1 MSKNVVI
8 VGGGIIGL
16 CSAYYLLNEGHNVTV
31 IDKSDISSGASFVN
45 AGYISPSHVVP
56 LAAPGMVINGI
67 KMMFNQASPFYLKP
81 RFDVDLF
88 RWMWYFNKSS
98 TVKHVKK
105 SAPVIKDIT
114 VFSKDLFEE
123 MKNNKL
129 FDFHFEKKGL
139 LMSYQT
145 SKFEKKEQNLASIA
159 LDQGLEVR
167 HIAKEKL
174 KLMEPEMNAEGAFY
188 YLDDAHTTP
197 DDFMKSLYA
206 YLKVNGVDFF
216 TNEEVT
222 GFEKK
227 SHKIT
232 KLITNKQQLN
242 FDELVIATGSW
253 VPKLSQKLGV
263 KMLVQ
268 AGKGYRI
275 NVKRDTG
282 INYPAIL
289 SELNTAVSPMDGF
302 TRFGG
307 TMEIAGIN
315 SKINK
320 VRVQQIA
327 NNAQVF
333 YPNLIIN
340 KDEMESVACGLR
352 PVSPDGLPYI
362 GRSKKLYNVCFATG
376 HSMMGWSQAHATG
389 KLISE
394 IISEKETSL
403 NIDSFRVDRFN

>member
-1 MSKNVVI
+1 MSKKVVI
-8 VGGGIIGL
+8 IGGGIIGL
-16 CSAYYLLNEGHNVTV
+16 SSAYYLLKEGHKVKV
-31 IDKSDISSGASFVN
+31 IDQSDITSGASFAN

-81 RFDVDLF
+81 RFDIDLF
-88 RWMWYFNKSS
+88 KWAWQFNKSA
-98 TVKHVKK
+98 TVNHVQK
-105 SAPVIKDIT
+105 SVPVIKDIT
-114 VFSKDLFEE
+114 VFSKGLFEE

-159 LDQGLEVR
+159 KDQGLEVL
-167 HIAKEKL
+167 HLDKTKL
-174 KLMEPEMNAEGAFY
+174 KEMEPEMKAEGAFH

-197 DDFMKSLYA
+197 DDFMKSLYG
-206 YLKVNGVDFF
+206 YLKANGVEFF
-216 TNEEVT
+216 TNEEVI

-227 SHKIT
+227 SNKIT
-232 KLITNKQQLN
+232 ELITNKQQLI

-253 VPKLSQKLGV
+253 TPILAKKLGV

-275 NVKRDTG
+275 NVKRNTG

-320 VRVQQIA
+320 VRIKQIA
-327 NNAQVF
+327 NNASIF
-333 YPNLIIN
+333 YPNVMITG
-340 KDEMESVACGLR
+340 DEMENAAFGLR
-352 PVSPDGLPYI
+352 PVSPDGLPFI
-362 GRSKKLYNVCFATG
+362 GRSKKLNNVCFATG
-376 HSMMGWSQAHATG
+376 HAMMGWSQAHATG

-394 IISEKETSL
+394 IISEKNPSL
-403 NIDSFRVDRFN
+403 DLNPFSIDRFN